1 MELSTVIRERRTV
14 RRFSQKPIPDEELR
28 QLIDA
33 ARLSSCARNSQRLR
47 YVAVRSPET
56 VAQIFP
62 HTAWAGSVKPRRT
75 PVPGVDSPTVFLA
88 VTAPAE
94 ECKDTMLFADSGA
107 AIQSIQLAAWDMGIG
122 CCWLGAIDRPAISRI
137 LELDD
142 STALLYLV
150 ALGYAGEKPVH
161 DDVDSPGAVKY
172 YLDDNDLLHVPK
184 LTVDAITGWR

>member
-1 MELSTVIRERRTV
+1 MELSTAIKERRTV
-14 RRFSQKPIPDEELR
+14 RRFSQKPVSDAEIR

-47 YVAVRSPET
+47 YVAARSPEI
-56 VAQIFP
+56 AAAIFP
-62 HTAWAGSVKPRRT
+62 HTAWAGSVKPHRT
-75 PVPGVDSPTVFLA
+75 PVAGVNAPVAYIA

-107 AIQSIQLAAWDMGIG
+107 AIQSIQLAAWKMGIG

-137 LELDD
+137 LALPE
-142 STALLYLV
+142 SVNLLYLV
-150 ALGYAGEKPVH
+150 AIGYAAEKPVY
-161 DDVDSPGAVKY
+161 DDITSSDAIKY

-184 LTVDAITGWR
+184 LTVDTITEWL